1 MSHYLSPHAHSLN
14 IVLNICL
21 FAFGL
26 SFILLIFA
34 PLHKYLVFTA
44 STAGVTLSVD
54 VIAVIAKAAL
64 DAVTTMAAAAAA
76 AGLQFTSLSCP
87 CPYVLVPVLMSA
99 PIFISM
105 SLCLPVPM

>member
-34 PLHKYLVFTA
+34 PLHKYLA

-64 DAVTTMAAAAAA
+64 DAVTTMEAAAAA

-87 CPYVLVPVLMSA
+87 CPYALVPVLMSA
-99 PIFISM
+99 PISISM

>member
-34 PLHKYLVFTA
+34 PLHKYLA

-87 CPYVLVPVLMSA
+87 CPYALVPVLMSA
-99 PIFISM
+99 PISISM